1 MAAIPVGIQLYTVRD
16 LLDEDFTGTLS
27 ALAAMGYQGVEFAWH
42 YGGLAP
48 DEMAAFLRSAGL
60 RAIGF
65 HTSLEEM
72 LNPESATYAY
82 ARALGGAYLTTG
94 LPGDVERDWPGAI
107 ARCAAAAQV
116 VQAQGFTF
124 TYHNHAQELAL
135 IDGEHALDLLYAATD
150 PALVQA
156 ELDTFWIAK
165 GGAEVVPYI
174 RKHAGRAPE
183 IHAKDMDA
191 ETGSFTEVGNG
202 VLDWPA
208 IFAAAREGGA
218 EWVIVEQDACPGNSL
233 DSARMSIENLKRM
246 GLA

>member
-1 MAAIPVGIQLYTVRD
+1 
-16 LLDEDFTGTLS
+16 
-27 ALAAMGYQGVEFAWH
+27 
-42 YGGLAP
+42 
-48 DEMAAFLRSAGL
+48 
-60 RAIGF
+60 
-65 HTSLEEM
+65 
-72 LNPESATYAY
+72 
-82 ARALGGAYLTTG
+82 
-94 LPGDVERDWPGAI
+94 
-107 ARCAAAAQV
+107 

>member
-16 LLDEDFTGTLS
+16 LLDQDFKGTLV
-27 ALAAMGYQGVEFAWH
+27 ALAEMGYQGVEFAWH
-42 YGGLAP
+42 YGGLSP
-48 DEMAAFLRSAGL
+48 DEMASFLRTISL

-72 LNPESATYAY
+72 LNPDSTTYAY
-82 ARALGGAYLTTG
+82 ARALDGKYLTTG
-94 LPGDVERDWPGAI
+94 LPGDVESNWLNAI
-107 ARCAAAAQV
+107 ERCAAAAKAV
-116 VQAQGFTF
+116 KAQGCTF

-135 IDGEHALDLLYAATD
+135 IGDEYALDQLYAATD

-174 RKHAGRAPE
+174 RKHAGREPE
-183 IHAKDMDA
+183 IHLKDMNP

-202 VLDWPA
+202 ILDWPA
-208 IFAAAREGGA
+208 IFDAAKDGGA
-218 EWVIVEQDACPGNSL
+218 EWVIVEQDVCPGNSL